1 MKRQDESF
9 LILVLLIIQ
18 SLFVFFR
25 TLIYI
30 IFDKHFLNLDASIGI
45 NNEATIEYVLTIFAV
60 LRVFISGTVLYK
72 RGYQYDILTFILMY
86 LIFSSFL
93 RFYYQYLVE
102 SKSQEKI
109 KGYIDRYQ
117 DINSLVLFL
126 SSAYILKY
134 VLFN

>member
-1 MKRQDESF
+1 MKRQNESF
-9 LILVLLIIQ
+9 FIIVLLIIQ
-18 SLFVFFR
+18 SLFDFSR

-30 IFDKHFLNLDASIGI
+30 LFDQHFLNLDASIGI
-45 NNEATIEYVLTIFAV
+45 NNESTIDYVLTIFAV
-60 LRVFISGTVLYK
+60 LRIFISGTVLYK

-86 LIFSSFL
+86 LAFSSFL

-102 SKSQEKI
+102 TNYHPKI
-109 KGYIDRYQ
+109 REYIDRYQ
-117 DINSLVLFL
+117 DINTIVLFS